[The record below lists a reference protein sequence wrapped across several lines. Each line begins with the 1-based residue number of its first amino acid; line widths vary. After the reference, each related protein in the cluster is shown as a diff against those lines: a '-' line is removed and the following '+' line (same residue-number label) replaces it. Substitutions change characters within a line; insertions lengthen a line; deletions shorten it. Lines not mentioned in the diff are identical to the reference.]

1 MKCDTVAQVDEMD
14 ALADVGKAF
23 SMSKTNTEIVADIR
37 ALAEKCL
44 DIATDADHYG
54 GNNADMLRVARVLLA
69 GSAAL
74 IALADGVDKQ

>member
-1 MKCDTVAQVDEMD
+1 
-14 ALADVGKAF
+14 
-23 SMSKTNTEIVADIR
+23 MSKTNTEIVADIR

-44 DIATDADHYG
+44 DIATDADCYG

-74 IALADGVDKQ
+74 IALADGVEL